1 MDEPHLLKQNIET
14 IRRNIAKYPQAKL
27 LAASKTVPADV
38 INQAAFDYGICLI
51 GENRAQELLQ
61 KYDALQKDVLDIH
74 FIGSLQTNKVK
85 YIADKVSMV
94 HSLDSVKLAKTLD
107 SACLKLSRTMDV
119 LIEINIAGESAKGGV
134 PAEELYGFYDAIQS
148 FSALRVRGLMT
159 MGPAGAAATVY
170 EEYFTK
176 TKELYDCFVKEKIP
190 GEREPI
196 LSMGM
201 SDSYEIA
208 LACGSNLV
216 RIGSALYGKRNYA
229 DQGVI

>member
-1 MDEPHLLKQNIET
+1 MNESLLLAQNIET
-14 IRRNIAKYPQAKL
+14 IRRNMAAYPHAKL
-27 LAASKTVPADV
+27 LAATKTVPADV
-38 INQAAFDYGICLI
+38 INEAAVHHGVCLI

-61 KYDALQKDVLDIH
+61 KYDALAKDQLEIH

-94 HSLDSVKLAKTLD
+94 HSLDSVKLAGSID
-107 SACLKLSRTMDV
+107 AVCQKLGRTMDV
-119 LIEINIAGESAKGGV
+119 LIEINIAGEAAKGGV
-134 PAEELYGFYDAIQS
+134 SAEELYAFYDALQP

-159 MGPAGAAATVY
+159 MGPAGASAAEY
-170 EEYFTK
+170 ERYFTK
-176 TKELYDCFVKEKIP
+176 TRDLFDRFAKDKIAYDA
-190 GEREPI
+190 EPI

-216 RIGSALYGKRNYA
+216 RVGSALFGKRA
-229 DQGVI
+229 VSR